1 MEWNRLCPSSRDADS
16 RQIEEQLDGRM
27 KSGTVQ
33 NELNDNT
40 RKLDILWDFG
50 EFLARL
56 PACGQAAAGPY
67 PAGNKEVGTRSD
79 PCCISSPRVYGE
91 QALGNPSEAGAK
103 SSGRLRPRCGAFV
116 WRRPP

>member
-27 KSGTVQ
+27 KSRTVQ

-50 EFLARL
+50 VSLCRRL
-56 PACGQAAAGPY
+56 
-67 PAGNKEVGTRSD
+67 VGHLLLSSCIMRHGIFSWEENTRKLH
-79 PCCISSPRVYGE
+79 PTQQGLEYG
-91 QALGNPSEAGAK
+91 
-103 SSGRLRPRCGAFV
+103 V
-116 WRRPP
+116 